1 MWLLF
6 SANWDWYT
14 QLNLNSSINVFL
26 KFRTCVFDFFSVYYF
41 NIYLKV
47 VKKYKDKEKI
57 HHQPHVPSL
66 IPSSYHEPTYVLS
79 IFPYISTCLNLSH
92 IFMHINRY
100 FKNSLCS
107 VAHFVIIKS
116 HYKKNLQLWQNLY
129 VDLRMSGFLLFSKIR
144 IIVNNYLH
152 SAFLIHKYFMAILP
166 TQQA

>member
-1 MWLLF
+1 MYL
-6 SANWDWYT
+6 
-14 QLNLNSSINVFL
+14 I
-26 KFRTCVFDFFSVYYF
+26 FFSVYYF

-57 HHQPHVPSL
+57 HHQPHVPLSFHL
-66 IPSSYHEPTYVLS
+66 SYHEPTYVLS
-79 IFPYISTCLNLSH
+79 IFPYISTCLHLSH

-116 HYKKNLQLWQNLY
+116 HYKKNLQLWQNFY
-129 VDLRMSGFLLFSKIR
+129 VDLWYYFLLFSKIR
-144 IIVNNYLH
+144 TIVNNYLH
-152 SAFLIHKYFMAILP
+152 SAFLIHKYFMAILS